1 MRAPSAAQL
10 ILSQR
15 VSAVPTPGIE
25 DTHVELSADLLKSML
40 SGIKTEQGKGYAEMR
55 RNPRVAVRY
64 TVKIIPYINGALG
77 QPLRVW
83 TRDISSGGI
92 GLIHSSPMDVGTR
105 FIIQLPRESGKSLLL
120 LCTVRNCTMVSDEL
134 FGIGSSFAEIAGA
147 TPSVAESEANRRAV
161 AASAVRQPA
170 AAPLPLAAD
179 AATSSPMLTEE
190 VERISRAI
198 LS

>member
-1 MRAPSAAQL
+1 M
-10 ILSQR
+10 SQR
-15 VSAVPTPGIE
+15 ASAIPTPGIE
-25 DTHVELSADLLKSML
+25 DTHVELSAELLKSML

-64 TVKIIPYINGALG
+64 TVKIIPYISGALG

-92 GLIHSSPMDVGTR
+92 GLIHSSPMEVGTR

-134 FGIGSSFAEIAGA
+134 FGIGASFAEVAGA
-147 TPSVAESEANRRAV
+147 NPAIGESDANRRALA
-161 AASAVRQPA
+161 AASQRQQNM
-170 AAPLPLAAD
+170 APLPLAAD
-179 AATSSPMLTEE
+179 PTTPSPMLTEE